1 MNADALSLVKHIFSN
16 IGELVSSGIFLT
28 ACPNLE
34 MMLTEVQYNAVL
46 LIFFMLYVVWNKKS
60 LRGCKLLNWGLI
72 YPMEQL
78 RTDDNDVDDDTDD
91 DDSENTAV

>member
-34 MMLTEVQYNAVL
+34 MMLTEVDYNTMQFSL
-46 LIFFMLYVVWNKKS
+46 SFLCCMLYGTKK
-60 LRGCKLLNWGLI
+60 LKRL
-72 YPMEQL
+72 
-78 RTDDNDVDDDTDD
+78 
-91 DDSENTAV
+91 

>member
-34 MMLTEVQYNAVL
+34 MMLTEVQY
-46 LIFFMLYVVWNKKS
+46 FMLYVVWNKKS
-60 LRGCKLLNWGLI
+60 LRGCKLLN
-72 YPMEQL
+72 
-78 RTDDNDVDDDTDD
+78 
-91 DDSENTAV
+91 

>member
-1 MNADALSLVKHIFSN
+1 M
-16 IGELVSSGIFLT
+16 E
-28 ACPNLE
+28 
-34 MMLTEVQYNAVL
+34 Q
-46 LIFFMLYVVWNKKS
+46 KS